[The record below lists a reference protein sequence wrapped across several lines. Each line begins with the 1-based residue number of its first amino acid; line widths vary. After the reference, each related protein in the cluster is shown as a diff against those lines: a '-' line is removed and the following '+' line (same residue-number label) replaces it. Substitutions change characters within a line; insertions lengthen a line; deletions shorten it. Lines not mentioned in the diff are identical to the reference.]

1 MRSRSSFLLCGVL
14 LVGVSLVEAGLGN
27 DQKKDYGH
35 ENDYSDKKDNGKEYQ
50 EEKDYNRYAATH
62 TDSYPTA
69 LQILRAN
76 GGLIQPFQL
85 GNQYY
90 AGLPQHYAGLPRYN
104 PVLPRYNPVIP
115 RYNPVI
121 PQYNPV
127 LPQYYPTIPAHIP
140 HVPEHY
146 TDNSKYFEPVKGR
159 HQTRKE
165 YPEEDVKNRYVEF
178 TEEDANRNE

>member
-35 ENDYSDKKDNGKEYQ
+35 ENDYSDKKDDGKEYQ

-69 LQILRAN
+69 QQILRAN

-85 GNQYY
+85 GNQQYP
-90 AGLPQHYAGLPRYN
+90 ALPQHYAGLPQYNSVLPQYYAGLSQYN
-104 PVLPRYNPVIP
+104 PVLPQHYP
-115 RYNPVI
+115 RL

-127 LPQYYPTIPAHIP
+127 LPQHYP
-140 HVPEHY
+140 
-146 TDNSKYFEPVKGR
+146 R
-159 HQTRKE
+159 
-165 YPEEDVKNRYVEF
+165 
-178 TEEDANRNE
+178 